1 LFEQIAERG
10 VLVSPWPPGTAPIQA
25 RFPARNRL
33 IAAATR
39 GAVLVEAGAR
49 STARATLHH
58 ARLLHRPAMV
68 VPGPV
73 TSALSVGCHAE
84 LREHP
89 QTRLVRDTADVIAE
103 LATLPDRPA

>member
-1 LFEQIAERG
+1 VAAG
-10 VLVSPWPPGTAPIQA
+10 HPASADPVPGQ
-25 RFPARNRL
+25 NRL
-33 IAAATR
+33 IAAATC
-39 GAVLVEAGAR
+39 GAVLVEAAAR

-73 TSALSVGCHAE
+73 TSAMSVGCHAE

-89 QTRLVRDTADVIAE
+89 QTRLVRNCADVIAE
-103 LATLPDRPA
+103 LTQQTDSGA